1 MNRHTPTVLSF
12 LLEGEILS
20 LEVWTVGL
28 GVLVAWLVGL
38 ILVNTDLFLPKSAPS
53 TLEQLESTLLKTTTG
68 DEETFEAR
76 GLWEENGAVV
86 MAVRRPGCSLCRE
99 EAAGLSSLKPQL
111 DELGVPLYAVVKEDI
126 GTEIQEFRPYF
137 SGEIFVDEEQAFYG
151 PKPRRMGLGFSLARL
166 GVWQNLLRARKKGY
180 EGNRKGKG
188 LILGGVYVIGA
199 GKNGILLEHR
209 EKEFGD
215 KADLPSV
222 LQSAQKTKKGKQFG

>member
-1 MNRHTPTVLSF
+1 M
-12 LLEGEILS
+12 
-20 LEVWTVGL
+20 VWTVGL

-76 GLWEENGAVV
+76 GLWEENGAVYI
-86 MAVRRPGCSLCRE
+86 C